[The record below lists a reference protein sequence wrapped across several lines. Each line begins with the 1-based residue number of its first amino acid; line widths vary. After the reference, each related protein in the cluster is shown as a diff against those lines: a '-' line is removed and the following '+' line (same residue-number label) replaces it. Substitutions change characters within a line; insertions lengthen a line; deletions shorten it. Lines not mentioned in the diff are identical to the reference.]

1 MSENRFQN
9 KYRIP
14 SSRAEWHS
22 YEGGGFFVTVCTQY
36 RQKYFGEI
44 ECGEMRL
51 SELGKY
57 LAEQIVITPQMR
69 SDMNVEIPSFVIM
82 PNHVH
87 MIVVINVNEYNALD
101 YNAVFQCRDAMH
113 CVSTTTTTT
122 MCNGDK
128 IRNRFSPQS
137 KNLASVVR
145 GIKIATTVFARKNN
159 IPFAWQ
165 TRYYDRIIRNTAEMN
180 RIAWYIENNVAH
192 WEEDENH
199 LDV

>member
-14 SSRAEWHS
+14 SARAEWHS
-22 YEGGGFFVTVCTQY
+22 YEGGVFFVTVCTQY
-36 RQKYFGEI
+36 RQNYFGEI

-87 MIVVINVNEYNALD
+87 MIVVINDNEYNMLD
-101 YNAVFQCRDAMH
+101 YNAAFQCRDGMRQCRDAMRLYFSQYAGL
-113 CVSTTTTTT
+113 VS
-122 MCNGDK
+122 
-128 IRNRFSPQS
+128 Q
-137 KNLASVVR
+137 
-145 GIKIATTVFARKNN
+145 IKVDWANFFRLCK
-159 IPFAWQ
+159 
-165 TRYYDRIIRNTAEMN
+165 N
-180 RIAWYIENNVAH
+180 RIVFLWKFAV
-192 WEEDENH
+192 
-199 LDV
+199 

>member
-87 MIVVINVNEYNALD
+87 MIIRKTMERALPLT
-101 YNAVFQCRDAMH
+101 
-113 CVSTTTTTT
+113 CVHSKYLLQKRLEKAF
-122 MCNGDK
+122 G
-128 IRNRFSPQS
+128 RNHFT
-137 KNLASVVR
+137 
-145 GIKIATTVFARKNN
+145 I
-159 IPFAWQ
+159 
-165 TRYYDRIIRNTAEMN
+165 M
-180 RIAWYIENNVAH
+180 
-192 WEEDENH
+192 
-199 LDV
+199 

>member
-36 RQKYFGEI
+36 RQNYFGEI

-87 MIVVINVNEYNALD
+87 MIVVINTFFVIGGTKFYNEN
-101 YNAVFQCRDAMH
+101 V
-113 CVSTTTTTT
+113 
-122 MCNGDK
+122 G
-128 IRNRFSPQS
+128 
-137 KNLASVVR
+137 
-145 GIKIATTVFARKNN
+145 
-159 IPFAWQ
+159 
-165 TRYYDRIIRNTAEMN
+165 AE
-180 RIAWYIENNVAH
+180 
-192 WEEDENH
+192 
-199 LDV
+199 